1 MSAAFDTLDA
11 ARRLEAAGMQRDQAE
26 TVAAVVRQGQGNLV
40 TTADLST
47 HLSALEARLYRAL
60 WVQAAGIIATITALA
75 GIAIGLA
82 SLWSGQ

>member
-1 MSAAFDTLDA
+1 MSAAFDTLNA

-26 TVAAVVRQGQGNLV
+26 AVAAVVREGQGELA

-47 HLSALEARLYRAL
+47 LEARLTATLYRAL
-60 WVQAAGIIATITALA
+60 WIQAAGIIAAIAALA

>member
-1 MSAAFDTLDA
+1 MNAAFDTLDA
-11 ARRLEAAGMQRDQAE
+11 ARRLEAAGMGRDEAE
-26 TVAAVVRQGQGNLV
+26 AIAAIVRGAQGQLV
-40 TTADLST
+40 TIGDLSG

-60 WVQAAGIIATITALA
+60 WIQAAGIIATIAALA

>member
-1 MSAAFDTLDA
+1 MTAAFDTLDA

-26 TVAAVVRQGQGNLV
+26 AIAAVFRQSQGALV
-40 TTADLST
+40 TTAD
-47 HLSALEARLYRAL
+47 LSALEARLYRAL
-60 WVQAAGIIATITALA
+60 WVQAAGIIATIAALA

>member
-1 MSAAFDTLDA
+1 MTAAFDTLDA

-26 TVAAVVRQGQGNLV
+26 AIAAVFRQGQGALV
-40 TTADLST
+40 TTAD
-47 HLSALEARLYRAL
+47 LSALEARLYRAL
-60 WVQAAGIIATITALA
+60 WVQAAGIIATIAALA

>member
-11 ARRLEAAGMQRDQAE
+11 ARRLEAAGMKRDQAE
-26 TVAAVVRQGQGNLV
+26 TVAAVVREGQGALV
-40 TTADLST
+40 TAADLY
-47 HLSALEARLYRAL
+47 ALEVRLYRAL
-60 WVQAAGIIATITALA
+60 WIHAAGIIAIIAALA